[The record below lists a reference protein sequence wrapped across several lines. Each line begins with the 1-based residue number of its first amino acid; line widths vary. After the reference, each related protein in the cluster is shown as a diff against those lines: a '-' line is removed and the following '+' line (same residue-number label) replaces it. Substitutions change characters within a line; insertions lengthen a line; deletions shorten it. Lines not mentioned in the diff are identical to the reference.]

1 MHSGVLAEILQPRTM
16 IIDNA
21 CAINF
26 QSMTQIYFG
35 GIIPHAVI
43 EIYVCTIRERS
54 LGQWHIEKRTK
65 IDDKII
71 FPLIHSRDGI

>member
-35 GIIPHAVI
+35 GITPHAVI

-54 LGQWHIEKRTK
+54 LGQ
-65 IDDKII
+65 
-71 FPLIHSRDGI
+71 